1 VDAPLVRER
10 PFTSVRVREEQ
21 DMDTALRDRP
31 MGDLAKRLSQDVSEL
46 VRRELEL
53 AKAEMAIKGLTP
65 SR

>member
-1 VDAPLVRER
+1 VRG
-10 PFTSVRVREEQ
+10 REEE